1 MITLRIRFE
10 IFLVVIL
17 LLIGCVPVV
26 NAENASSGTN
36 LTNITANSTVYPA
49 EPFITI
55 DPIGNHTIG
64 DVFFLNG
71 TTNLPVSENLTLEI
85 RDYAWTWRLHMKDE
99 PNVPPPG
106 YYAYLPYVSIISGI
120 TGINQ
125 WSVNVTDAAEGL
137 IVGRYEAVIFSEIN
151 STCNRWGCPGSRA
164 ANLTDFTLF
173 QGNTNLV
180 KNYTPTQIQP
190 PPSTLPLPSPTR
202 YSTPL
207 PWLLAITAFFA
218 AILILKTC
226 DERK

>member
-1 MITLRIRFE
+1 MISKRF
-10 IFLVVIL
+10 ILILVFIAATIL
-17 LLIGCVPVV
+17 LIVPIV
-26 NAENASSGTN
+26 NAENTSSGTN
-36 LTNITANSTVYPA
+36 LTNMAPKSTIYPA

-64 DVFFLNG
+64 DVFFING

-106 YYAYLPYVSIISGI
+106 YYAYLPYVSIIPGI

-125 WSVNVTDAAEGL
+125 WSVNVTDAAERL
-137 IVGRYEAVIFSEIN
+137 IMGRYEALIFSEIN
-151 STCNRWGCPGSRA
+151 STCNRWGCPGSRV

-180 KNYTPTQIQP
+180 KNHTPTQIHP
-190 PPSTLPLPSPTR
+190 PPSTLSLPSPTR

-207 PWLLAITAFFA
+207 PWLLAVTAIFA
-218 AILILKTC
+218 VLS
-226 DERK
+226 